1 MNIIVRQARIIDP
14 ASSFHQQKADIVI
27 ENGFVTQI
35 GNVTISGHKEID
47 IDGLCIS
54 PGWLDVFAHFCD
66 PGFEHRETL
75 ETGTAAAAAG
85 GYTDVMVLPNTA
97 PVIHNK
103 SGVEYLVQRSKS
115 LTVNLHP
122 IGAVTKNAEGKELSE
137 MYDMHA
143 SGAVA
148 FSDGLNSI
156 QAAGIVLKALQYIKA
171 IDKTLIQLPDS
182 KSISA
187 NGLMNEG
194 IVATQLGLPG
204 NPSIAEELMVSRDIE
219 LVKYTSSK
227 LHITGVSTVR
237 SVALIAAAKQAGI
250 AVTCSVTPQHL
261 FFIDADVE
269 GYDTNLKLTPPLR
282 TAVDREALREGVRN
296 GIIDCIASHHQPWD
310 TDHKIVEFENAAFGV
325 TSLQTSFA
333 AVATC
338 MPELSIERLV
348 ELFSSAPRKIF
359 GLTQPK
365 LAIGEPAAFT
375 IFLPAQKWQLTKH
388 YSRSGNTPFT
398 GKHLSAKPL
407 GIINGHGLF
416 LNEQ

>member
-14 ASSFHQQKADIVI
+14 ASSFHQQKADILI
-27 ENGFVTQI
+27 ENGFVTEI
-35 GNVTISGHKEID
+35 GEVPLSADKEINV
-47 IDGLCIS
+47 DGLCIS

-66 PGFEHRETL
+66 PGFEYRETL
-75 ETGTAAAAAG
+75 ETGTAAAASG
-85 GYTDVMVLPNTA
+85 GYTDVMLLPNTA
-97 PVIHNK
+97 PVVHNK

-156 QAAGIVLKALQYIKA
+156 QPAGIVLKALQYIKA

-194 IVATQLGLPG
+194 IVATQMGLPG
-204 NPSIAEELMVSRDIE
+204 NASIAEELMVSRDIE
-219 LVKYTSSK
+219 LVKYTGSK
-227 LHITGVSTVR
+227 LHITGVSTAR
-237 SVALIAAAKQAGI
+237 SVALIAAAKQSGI

-282 TAVDREALREGVRN
+282 TEADREALREGVRN

-310 TDHKIVEFENAAFGV
+310 ADHKIVEFENAAFGV
-325 TSLQTSFA
+325 TSLQTAFA

-338 MPELSIERLV
+338 MPELSIDKLV
-348 ELFSSAPRKIF
+348 ELFSAAPRKIF
-359 GLTQPK
+359 GLPQPK
-365 LAIGEPAAFT
+365 LAIGERAAFT
-375 IFLPAQKWQLTKH
+375 LFLPEHKWQLSKH
-388 YSRSGNTPFT
+388 YSRSGNTPFI
-398 GKHLSAKPL
+398 GKHFSAKPL